1 MLADRIKET
10 TTTTGT
16 GNITLAGAATG
27 FRTFNA
33 GIGVGPDTYY
43 CIVGATG
50 EWELG
55 EGYLSNSTT
64 LVRESV
70 YSSSNANALVSFS
83 AGTKDVF
90 ITVPT
95 SEISTKGQIFARL
108 SGLTMN

>member
-1 MLADRIKET
+1 MLADRVKEA

-16 GNITLAGAATG
+16 GAITLAGAATG

-33 GIGVGPDTYY
+33 AIGVGPDTYY

-50 EWELG
+50 EWEIG

-64 LVRESV
+64 LVRETVS
-70 YSSSNANALVSFS
+70 SSSNANALVNFS

-90 ITVPT
+90 VTFPAYKMQT
-95 SEISTKGQIFARL
+95 RGQVFARC